1 MAGSEIAETSAI
13 KGGGESVVHLGR
25 RIEIFPDSRLA
36 ALSRDGLDAYHA
48 RRTDQRKAELL
59 ALIGNDDVPM
69 RLEILPMLRGIEHPN
84 LLSPND
90 WGRVAWPD
98 GRARFAVLY
107 DQPPGP
113 LLMRDLDQVRDP
125 MNEEDLVRQVVAPLA
140 GALRELAARGVF
152 HGGIRPTNIYMG
164 LAGSTAMLGEC
175 VSKPPSYDQSA
186 LFEPIERAMAQPG
199 GRGPGSNADDLYAL
213 GVTLV
218 MLSLGANPMAGMS
231 DEEIIDAK
239 LDKGS
244 YPAIVGKAR
253 LPNALMELVR
263 GLLTDDRKER
273 WSLNDVLLWLSGRRL
288 SPKQVHLARRAVR
301 PITFA
306 GQEHLRPQTLAVAM
320 ARHVSEAVGIIESG
334 ELDKWLR
341 RSAMDEACADMVKQA
356 VETASSG
363 GRAGGF
369 DDRLVARVCIALD
382 STAPIRYRGASVL
395 PTGLGDALAEAI
407 AKGDGSAQAIAE
419 ILQTSLAVFWFNA
432 QPEFKSDYMAL
443 VKQFDS
449 AREKLARNLMGFGLE
464 RAMYELSP
472 SSPCRS
478 DMLDAHYVLTCDD
491 FMAALED
498 IAAGADRPSMPI
510 DRHTAAFLAARDK
523 KVSEPQLVQI
533 GTAPGPQERV
543 LALLSILSNLQSR
556 VGPAEAPSLS
566 RWMVELLQPVVA
578 RFKSRDARARVQQTL
593 DEAGQRGDLSLL
605 QRIVDDPKLLTRDQS
620 GFEKARAEFLE
631 RQRAIRILQREIGN
645 RRKLER
651 SSGREVAAMVAGFGS
666 VGILTAIVIAALPLL

>member
-1 MAGSEIAETSAI
+1 MAGSEIAETNAAR
-13 KGGGESVVHLGR
+13 GGGESVVHLGR
-25 RIEIFPDSRLA
+25 RIEIYPEARLP
-36 ALSRDGLDAYHA
+36 ALSRPGLDAYHA
-48 RRTDQRKAELL
+48 RRNDQRKADLL
-59 ALIGNDDVPM
+59 ALIGSDDVPM

-84 LLSPND
+84 LLAPTD

-113 LLMRDLDQVRDP
+113 LLLRELEHTRDP
-125 MNEEDLVRQVVAPLA
+125 MNEEDLVRQVVAPLTA
-140 GALRELAARGVF
+140 ALRELAARGVF

-164 LAGSTAMLGEC
+164 LAGSTAVLGEC
-175 VSKPPSYDQSA
+175 VSKPPSYDQGA
-186 LFEPIERAMAQPG
+186 LFEPIERALCQPA
-199 GRGPGSNADDLYAL
+199 GRGPGTNADDLYAL

-218 MLSLGANPMAGMS
+218 ILALGANPMAGMS
-231 DEEIIDAK
+231 EEEIIDAK
-239 LDKGS
+239 LEKGS

-273 WSLNDVLLWLSGRRL
+273 WSLNDVVLWLSGRRL

-320 ARHVSEAVGIIESG
+320 AKNITEAVGVIESG

-341 RSAMDEACADMVKQA
+341 RSAMDEACADLVKQA

-382 STAPIRYRGASVL
+382 PAAPIRYRGISLL
-395 PTGLGDALAEAI
+395 PTGLGDALAEAVM
-407 AKGDGSAQAIAE
+407 KGDGTAQTIAE
-419 ILQTSLAVFWFNA
+419 ILQSSLAVFWFNA
-432 QPEFKSDYMAL
+432 QPEFKTDFMAL

-449 AREKLARNLMGFGLE
+449 AREKLGRNLMGFGLE

-478 DMLDAHYVLTCDD
+478 EMMAAHLPLTGDD
-491 FMAALED
+491 FLAALDD
-498 IAAGADRPSMPI
+498 IAATADRPSLPM
-510 DRHTAAFLAARDK
+510 DRHAAAFLAARDK
-523 KVSEPQLVQI
+523 KVSEPQLALI
-533 GTAPGPQERV
+533 GNAPGPQERA
-543 LALLSILSNLQSR
+543 LALLSILANLQSR
-556 VGPAEAPSLS
+556 VGPAEVPALS
-566 RWMVELLQPVVA
+566 RWMVELLQPVVE
-578 RFKSRDARARVQQTL
+578 RFKSRDARVRVQQAL
-593 DEAGQRGDLSLL
+593 EDAGQRGDLSLL
-605 QRIVDDPKLLTRDQS
+605 QRIVDDPKLLSRDQS
-620 GFEKARAEFLE
+620 GFEKARSEFIE
-631 RQRAIRILQREIGN
+631 RERAIRGLQREIGN

-666 VGILTAIVIAALPLL
+666 VAILTGIVISALPLL